1 MLLLFQVL
9 NKDDTLD
16 LPKDGGI
23 SMLEPTNSSSRMFPD
38 ISKSLGSDFN
48 PTSTRLASHYDKI
61 QAYFK
66 TVTDD
71 ENEFDNILI
80 EDQPVNPKKIEKWI
94 GGALRE
100 SLNKGYIMK
109 EAIEPNKSILKT
121 FGIDRETLRNNELEP
136 ENINR
141 LYRALYVYSL
151 GFYELIKEPLA
162 RCKEKKNISI
172 AVWKVYSILLQYVC
186 KTEYQTV
193 VAQLTKAYQMDVLKL
208 EEIMARNKSEY
219 EGHKEEL
226 LHKIAILDDEL
237 DITKESKFYSINI

>member
-1 MLLLFQVL
+1 
-9 NKDDTLD
+9 
-16 LPKDGGI
+16 
-23 SMLEPTNSSSRMFPD
+23 MFPD
-38 ISKSLGSDFN
+38 IQKSLSSDFN
-48 PTSTRLASHYDKI
+48 PTSPRLTRHYDKI

-71 ENEFDNILI
+71 ENEFDSILI
-80 EDQPVNPKKIEKWI
+80 EDQPVNPKKIEQWI

-109 EAIEPNKSILKT
+109 ESVEPNRSILKS
-121 FGIDRETLRNNELEP
+121 FGIDRETLVNNELEP

-162 RCKEKKNISI
+162 RCKEKKSISI

-193 VAQLTKAYQMDVLKL
+193 VSQLTKAYQMDVLKL
-208 EEIMARNKSEY
+208 EEIMALNKAEY
-219 EGHKEEL
+219 ERHKDEL
-226 LHKIAILDDEL
+226 LHRIAMLDDEL
-237 DITKESKFYSINI
+237 ENTKESKF